1 MSKPTKRPPKLS
13 AALFSSAN
21 VGAGAP
27 TGGLPPSPSAV
38 NPTEVHDAHVEL
50 ASPAALAQWKADTG
64 SVLGPKVKS
73 VVLALPPSAASKDAI
88 ASLPAASELPVIAYS
103 VPYPLSDAPPT
114 DLTAPVPLA
123 FSFTFTEPS
132 EPLLEALR
140 WASDKHPVDID
151 VRIDLV
157 NGDQGWE
164 ALEELV
170 SKTVAGTGD
179 SGPAGLKPIV
189 LSNLLPPPNALSIP
203 TVKLLAHPMYLAYQA
218 HIASLSFNQNVY
230 VKFLPPDWHTPT
242 PKSPL
247 PNAQPSDPD
256 QSIRDLDSEE
266 KKEWKRRTKMYLGPA
281 IEAFGY
287 SRILF
292 GSSPSTSST
301 ASSNAG
307 DWYQIAKESVA
318 ELGVDQEGIDAVF
331 GTNAKAVYGA

>member
-50 ASPAALAQWKADTG
+50 ASPAALAQWKNDAG

-73 VVLALPPSAASKDAI
+73 VVVALPASAASKDAL
-88 ASLPAASELPVIAYS
+88 ASLPTESELPVVAYS
-103 VPYPLSDAPPT
+103 IPYELSSAPPA
-114 DLTAPVPLA
+114 DLSAPAPLA
-123 FSFTFTEPS
+123 YSFTFTEPS
-132 EPLLEALR
+132 ERLIEALR

-151 VRIDLV
+151 VQIDLV

-164 ALEELV
+164 ALEELIGKA
-170 SKTVAGTGD
+170 SAGAGD
-179 SGPAGLKPIV
+179 SAGKPIV

-218 HIASLSFNQNVY
+218 RIASLSFSQNVY
-230 VKFLPPDWHTPT
+230 IKFLPPDWHMAT

-247 PNAQPSDPD
+247 PNAQPSDPE

-287 SRILF
+287 SRIIF
-292 GSSPSTSST
+292 GSSPSKSST

-331 GTNAKAVYGA
+331 GTNAKTVYGA